1 MKFIPIEKMSKLREA
16 AKTGDERARKILDM
30 QMSGNDFSPLLDEYF
45 QPKPVAT
52 ENSVETSSLP
62 EKKPTNSKLEEFLKF
77 NNVTKDSPE
86 YEDFVKDF
94 YDEFPEERKQKDLVE
109 NPVEQ
114 IEEDKDGFDSII
126 RDLIKDETDAID
138 EYSKAITKLMNNE
151 ELDEIQKR
159 RIIAR
164 LKEIRSDEED
174 HFHQLNELL
183 KMKGDE
189 EVKQKN
195 EGIVE

>member
-1 MKFIPIEKMSKLREA
+1 MKFIPISQMSKLREA
-16 AKTGDERARKILDM
+16 AKNGDEQARKILDM
-30 QMSGNDFSPLLDEYF
+30 QMSGDDFSPLLDEYF

-52 ENSVETSSLP
+52 EHSVETSSLP
-62 EKKPTNSKLEEFLKF
+62 EKKPSSKLEEFLKF

-86 YEDFVKDF
+86 YEDFVNDF
-94 YDEFPEERKQKDLVE
+94 YNEFPNEKPKPDMVE

-138 EYSKAITKLMNNE
+138 EYSKAITKLMTNE

-164 LKEIRSDEED
+164 LKEIRGDEEE

-189 EVKQKN
+189 EVTEKD